1 METAS
6 EFLIR
11 KGFRKVYQIDKRYN
25 LTIGEMVEFLNEY
38 ANRTFKD
45 LLSLPKEKG
54 NSNQM
59 SFEFDK

>member
-1 METAS
+1 METAA

-11 KGFRKVYQIDKRYN
+11 KGFKKVYQTDRRYN

-45 LLSLPKEKG
+45 FVALYKDKG
-54 NSNQM
+54 GKSPM